1 MRISDWSSD
10 VCSSDLHCDGLAVE
24 KSLDCFALRFLVADY
39 VGMQEIS
46 MRKID
51 QIFQTDRRR
60 AIKPDRSQHKAR
72 QPAFRRQKRQVWH
85 MRDVRGLRPAE
96 PYPDIALKQIGR
108 AHD

>member
-1 MRISDWSSD
+1 
-10 VCSSDLHCDGLAVE
+10 
-24 KSLDCFALRFLVADY
+24 
-39 VGMQEIS
+39 MQEIS

-96 PYPDIALKQIGR
+96 PYPDIAIKLDHRIPKLGVDHRSEEHTTELKSLMRTSYAVFCLPKTTNTLNIID
-108 AHD
+108 H